1 MRHSEK
7 CESFCL
13 ARTRRPLRSGVF
25 IVIIFTTINM
35 KKVILFF
42 LDLVPEGL
50 TIGVEVLMTDFHF
63 SRLTCTQVGS
73 AVLQTRTAI
82 RTQLTVAAG
91 CLRYFWG
98 KEVEM

>member
-1 MRHSEK
+1 
-7 CESFCL
+7 
-13 ARTRRPLRSGVF
+13 
-25 IVIIFTTINM
+25 M